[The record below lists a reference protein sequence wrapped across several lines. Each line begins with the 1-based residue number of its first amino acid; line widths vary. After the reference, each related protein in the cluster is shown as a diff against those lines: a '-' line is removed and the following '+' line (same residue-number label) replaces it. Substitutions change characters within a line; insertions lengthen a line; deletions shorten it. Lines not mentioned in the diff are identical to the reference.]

1 MLKSDFSFGNFTFY
15 SYLCNVKQ
23 NKGLTIKNN

>member
-15 SYLCNVKQ
+15 SYLCNVIKK
-23 NKGLTIKNN
+23 NKVINN